1 MLCCVVLVFHV
12 ELSQQISDKSTANQL
27 PLPMKK
33 GKEGPAVA
41 QRCSEEEENDTDT
54 KPKRTVLM
62 GCKKMAALPKKT
74 KNGFPFFHFQRHL
87 HINRKTLISPVSA
100 FASIPPR
107 AG

>member
-12 ELSQQISDKSTANQL
+12 ELSQQISYKSTANQL

-41 QRCSEEEENDTDT
+41 QRCSDEEENDTDT

-62 GCKKMAALPKKT
+62 GCKKKWQLSQKK
-74 KNGFPFFHFQRHL
+74 Q
-87 HINRKTLISPVSA
+87 KTVFLFSTFKGI
-100 FASIPPR
+100 FTLTEKH
-107 AG
+107 

>member
-1 MLCCVVLVFHV
+1 MLCCIVLVFHV
-12 ELSQQISDKSTANQL
+12 ELSQQISYKSTAYQL

-62 GCKKMAALPKKT
+62 GCKKMAALPKK
-74 KNGFPFFHFQRHL
+74 Q
-87 HINRKTLISPVSA
+87 KTVFLFSTFKGIFTLTEKP
-100 FASIPPR
+100 
-107 AG
+107 